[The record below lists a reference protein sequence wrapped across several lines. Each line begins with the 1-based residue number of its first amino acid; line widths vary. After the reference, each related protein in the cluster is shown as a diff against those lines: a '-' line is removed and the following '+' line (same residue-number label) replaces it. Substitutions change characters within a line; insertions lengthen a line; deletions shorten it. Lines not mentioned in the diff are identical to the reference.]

1 MLMTYS
7 EKNVNNY
14 QGPVGKEYLFAIGG
28 VYEVDGN
35 VVLRRL
41 ITWVELD
48 ELNLTAKEYVD
59 LVLAQEGQ
67 SV

>member
-28 VYEVDGN
+28 VYEVNGN
-35 VVLRRL
+35 IHRKL
-41 ITWVELD
+41 INWEELA